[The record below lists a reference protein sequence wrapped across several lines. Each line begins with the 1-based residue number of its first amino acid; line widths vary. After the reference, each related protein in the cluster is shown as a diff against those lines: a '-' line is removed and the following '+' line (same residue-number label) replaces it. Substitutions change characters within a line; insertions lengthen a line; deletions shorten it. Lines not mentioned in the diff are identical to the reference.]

1 MEGAS
6 DALMAVM
13 SDIVDKAQELAK
25 SKIAKLPIA
34 QSQPTGPPM
43 ITNPPMLP
51 AAQSSTGSK
60 PARKRAQQYAEWDK
74 KEYTTSKDGRQKRV
88 DAREEQRE
96 KAQMESAKRDL
107 LVYKQMVYELK
118 AVLKSEKDKKVKKAI
133 NMEIRANE
141 DIIQTM
147 IQSGVPDMALPP
159 DIELQI
165 TMEKN
170 KSTAGSKQSAS
181 GNDKK
186 SEGKK
191 TPRSAKTAEEPV
203 KESDKAKNRSS
214 RQQKATEGET
224 EDEKAKNC
232 QKQREDTLDL
242 FALPDF
248 LDDDEEDDDFEPPV
262 QRRTRRKAVP
272 LPADDNDEEEEDNKD
287 DDDDMDKDE
296 DYDEE
301 DNGDDDDDDEDED
314 DDDDE
319 EITIQVGKVD
329 ERK

>member
-1 MEGAS
+1 M
-6 DALMAVM
+6 MAVM

-25 SKIAKLPIA
+25 SKIAKLPIT
-34 QSQPTGPPM
+34 QSQPTGPPT
-43 ITNPPMLP
+43 ITNPPILP
-51 AAQSSTGSK
+51 AQSLTGSK

-118 AVLKSEKDKKVKKAI
+118 TVLKSEKDKKVKKAI

-147 IQSGVPDMALPP
+147 IRSGVPDMPLPP

-181 GNDKK
+181 GNGKK
-186 SEGKK
+186 SEGKEN
-191 TPRSAKTAEEPV
+191 A
-203 KESDKAKNRSS
+203 
-214 RQQKATEGET
+214 
-224 EDEKAKNC
+224 
-232 QKQREDTLDL
+232 
-242 FALPDF
+242 
-248 LDDDEEDDDFEPPV
+248 
-262 QRRTRRKAVP
+262 
-272 LPADDNDEEEEDNKD
+272 
-287 DDDDMDKDE
+287 
-296 DYDEE
+296 
-301 DNGDDDDDDEDED
+301 
-314 DDDDE
+314 
-319 EITIQVGKVD
+319 
-329 ERK
+329 